1 RSCRPTTRTCDR
13 TRAARLTCYPE
24 SAAKHGELARVPDG
38 VLDDTGQEDG
48 KGVVAAGHNLGE
60 RVFWEDAQGGFERIA
75 AAGPLREEVVPG
87 YGGLGPFRFRVPGR
101 HRLAGESEAGALIP
115 QQQVLQQRDGG
126 VHAGNRREPGPIGG
140 EIGKDLG
147 KGGAIPATGN
157 GDGVVVGGDALTGG
171 RSRGSHSPT
180 LSRLI
185 TCDRVRTLAW
195 GETRG
200 VAPPANIGWAGV
212 GADISHLFFGN
223 PISASIGFEHN
234 PYEFEVGVCDLSL
247 GIVGLMASYYT
258 PAFWLTIIWFAS
270 LFKAGCGIG
279 HIRDDLVPKFGPV
292 FGFWV
297 MVRGTADEI
306 EGRKTYAAPHDPET
320 LLSTGRQTGRH
331 QQADRLAHVPSHLF
345 DSAEGERGGRQGGAG
360 AAPTCQH
367 QDHDGHLHASAF
379 ARQAGR
385 PAAGDHHDSSRAE
398 GASGT

>member
-212 GADISHLFFGN
+212 GADISHLFFSN

-270 LFKAGCGIG
+270 LFKAGRGIG
-279 HIRDDLVPKFGPV
+279 HIRDDLWPWKQAALYNRPDDWV
-292 FGFWV
+292 F
-297 MVRGTADEI
+297 
-306 EGRKTYAAPHDPET
+306 PS
-320 LLSTGRQTGRH
+320 L
-331 QQADRLAHVPSHLF
+331 RLK
-345 DSAEGERGGRQGGAG
+345 GAK
-360 AAPTCQH
+360 PMQPRMILKRSF
-367 QDHDGHLHASAF
+367 Q
-379 ARQAGR
+379 
-385 PAAGDHHDSSRAE
+385 PAAKRAGINKRIGWHTFRHAYSTLPKANGE
-398 GASGT
+398 DVKAVQELLRHANIKITMDT